1 MDPVQGHAARPHR
14 PERDVRAAR
23 PGAGLHERGGILSL
37 ARLIRDHADA
47 VEADLQRYYQ
57 IDLADLWR
65 GRLSLRRLATLLR
78 YLPIDSA
85 TLGTYD
91 DPAAGWTR
99 THYLLTDVFLALTGK
114 PHPARPAPPSKRRDP
129 AEERRRDNLLRERAA
144 RRAAEL
150 EQQQNR
156 G

>member
-1 MDPVQGHAARPHR
+1 MGPVQGHAARPHR

-23 PGAGLHERGGILSL
+23 PGARVHERGGILSL

-65 GRLSLRRLATLLR
+65 GRLTLRRLATLLR
-78 YLPIDSA
+78 YLPIGAA
-85 TLGTYD
+85 TLGTYG
-91 DPAAGWTR
+91 DPDAGWTR
-99 THYLLTDVFLALTGK
+99 TDYLLTDVFHALTGK
-114 PHPARPAPPSKRRDP
+114 PHPARPAPPSTRRDP
-129 AEERRRDNLLRERAA
+129 AETRRRDNLMRERAT

-150 EQQQNR
+150 EQLNR
-156 G
+156 R

>member
-1 MDPVQGHAARPHR
+1 MGAVQGDAARAHR

-47 VEADLQRYYQ
+47 VEADLQRYYR

-65 GRLSLRRLATLLR
+65 GRLTLRRLATLLR
-78 YLPIDSA
+78 YLPVGAA
-85 TLGTYD
+85 TLDTYG

-99 THYLLTDVFLALTGK
+99 SDYLLTDVFHALTGK
-114 PHPARPAPPSKRRDP
+114 PHPARPAPVSKRRDP
-129 AEERRRDNLLRERAA
+129 AETRRRDNLLRDRAA

-150 EQQQNR
+150 EQLNR